1 MAYGFANDALTSIAL
16 ATRAPILI
24 APAMNGK
31 MWSHPAT
38 QQNVATLKSRGCQF
52 IGPDDG
58 MLACGGCDC
67 RTAGGGASG
76 SALSILLALGLLARR
91 RRIV

>member
-1 MAYGFANDALTSIAL
+1 MRREHTTGGGAGTSGGAGGAAGLAN
-16 ATRAPILI
+16 
-24 APAMNGK
+24 G
-31 MWSHPAT
+31 
-38 QQNVATLKSRGCQF
+38 TLG
-52 IGPDDG
+52 G
-58 MLACGGCDC
+58 GGCDC